1 MAIADSLSRA
11 SATAPQVLPVQAAV
25 GAARGYFLLLSAFGL
40 AALVLGVQ
48 NRLTPDLFPVA
59 PAVDV
64 LPPFS
69 GAAWYQAFTAHQ
81 QDPIFAT
88 CGGAESLAQFKLLYW
103 WEWLRRASFMLLS
116 TAFAAGFLIAATL
129 GEFRFTFRRHLLLG
143 LIGLGYVVAL
153 RVLDAGVAAV
163 PDLARYN
170 TGQYRHAIDMT
181 FWSVALAVVMASAL
195 VPPAAARRGSPGA
208 LVIVSITLVGL
219 AICSGALFA
228 SRDAIT
234 VWRSFPGYEGN
245 LLPPLDR
252 LIAFAPAWLNFSFNQ
267 YMIQMVH
274 RVVAMGLGV
283 VLIAYGAAAERDRRL
298 LAGAGLLLMLIA
310 GEIALGAG
318 ALGLG
323 GLRAGLFV
331 SAALA
336 HELGAVVLL
345 AAALAISFSASAP
358 PPVGGEL
365 TRDGAAPAA
374 YKGRWEL
381 IW

>member
-11 SATAPQVLPVQAAV
+11 SATTPQILPVQAAV
-25 GAARGYFLLLSAFGL
+25 GAACGYFLLLSAFGL
-40 AALVLGVQ
+40 AALVLGIQ

-59 PAVDV
+59 PPVDV
-64 LPPFS
+64 LPPL
-69 GAAWYQAFTAHQ
+69 GEAAWYRAFAVHQ
-81 QDPIFAT
+81 QDPIFAA

-116 TAFAAGFLIAATL
+116 TAFSAGFLVAATL
-129 GEFRFTFRRHLLLG
+129 GEFRFMVRRHVLLG

-181 FWSVALAVVMASAL
+181 FWSVALALAMASAL
-195 VPPAAARRGSPGA
+195 VPPAAARRGSPRA
-208 LVIVSITLVGL
+208 LVIVSIALIGL

-234 VWRSFPGYEGN
+234 VWRSFPGYEGS
-245 LLPPLDR
+245 LAPPLDR
-252 LIAFAPAWLNFSFNQ
+252 LTAYAPAWLNFTFNQ
-267 YMIQMVH
+267 YTIQLVH

-283 VLIAYGAAAERDRRL
+283 VLIAYGVGAVRDRRL
-298 LAGAGLLLMLIA
+298 RVGAGLLLALIA
-310 GEIALGAG
+310 GEIALGAVM
-318 ALGLG
+318 LGLV
-323 GLRAGLFV
+323 GLRAGFFV

-345 AAALAISFSASAP
+345 AAALAISLSASAP
-358 PPVGGEL
+358 P
-365 TRDGAAPAA
+365 
-374 YKGRWEL
+374 RWEGANPRRRRARCL
-381 IW
+381 